1 MEILI
6 ITNGFKQTWSAIEY
20 GAWLGKLMQMRVTL
34 LGVNEKLN
42 PAQIDDHH
50 PLEDVFG
57 RAVELFQQNGLE
69 YKLEVQNGDA
79 EEVAP
84 RKAAEGDFITII
96 SPLGRPQIR
105 RWLLGRSLRHLME
118 QIRTPILYA
127 PQTLLPIRNILICM
141 GGLGYEITAE
151 NLAVRVAK
159 LSQARVEL
167 LHVIPPLDLDYP
179 TAREV
184 QKNSEKLAETDTL
197 LGKTLRSGLER
208 AQRAGLNAGLKVRKG
223 HIVEEI
229 LTEVKEGKYD
239 LVCTGSPYS
248 TRALRQLYAPNI
260 AAEVAE
266 AIACPTLVARRKLEE
281 NG

>member
-197 LGKTLRSGLER
+197 LGKALRSGLER